1 MICKDIFLYIVYL
14 LVVTPP
20 LYKFYNKAYEKNI
33 YGTGTHEININTIAV
48 GHLIIYLQ

>member
-1 MICKDIFLYIVYL
+1 MYL
-14 LVVTPP
+14 WSHPP
-20 LYKFYNKAYEKNI
+20 RYKFYNKAYEKNI

>member
-1 MICKDIFLYIVYL
+1 MYE

-20 LYKFYNKAYEKNI
+20 RYKFYNKAYEKNI